1 MKTPHKYHSMDEIR
15 ESLQNAPKVSK
26 TQPTKK
32 FLEQQEELKMPPN
45 KLGYDNFD
53 GLLISNFA
61 GDIASFRF

>member
-1 MKTPHKYHSMDEIR
+1 MKTPHKYPSLNEIK
-15 ESLQNAPKVSK
+15 ELVENAPEVSK
-26 TQPTKK
+26 SKSDK
-32 FLEQQEELKMPPN
+32 VFLEQKDLKMPPN

>member
-1 MKTPHKYHSMDEIR
+1 MKKQHSYPSIDDIR
-15 ESLQNAPKVSK
+15 LSMQNLPPQSK
-26 TQPTKK
+26 AQDTKK
-32 FLEQQEELKMPPN
+32 FLEQKELKMPPN

>member
-1 MKTPHKYHSMDEIR
+1 MKKQHSYPSIEQVKQLV
-15 ESLQNAPKVSK
+15 ENAPKVSK
-26 TQPTKK
+26 AKSDK
-32 FLEQQEELKMPPN
+32 EFLQQEELKMPPN

>member
-1 MKTPHKYHSMDEIR
+1 MKKQHSYPTIEQIR
-15 ESLQNAPKVSK
+15 ELVENAPKVSK
-26 TQPTKK
+26 AKSDK
-32 FLEQQEELKMPPN
+32 EFLQQEELKMPPN

>member
-1 MKTPHKYHSMDEIR
+1 MKKQHSYPSIDDIR

-26 TQPTKK
+26 TQSTKK
-32 FLEQQEELKMPPN
+32 FLPQQELKMPPN

>member
-1 MKTPHKYHSMDEIR
+1 MKTPHSYPSLKQIR
-15 ESLQNAPKVSK
+15 ESLQNLPPQSK
-26 TQPTKK
+26 SKSDK
-32 FLEQQEELKMPPN
+32 DFLEQKELKMPPN

>member
-1 MKTPHKYHSMDEIR
+1 MKKQHSYPSINDIR
-15 ESLQNAPKVSK
+15 ESLQNLPPQSK
-26 TQPTKK
+26 AQDTKK
-32 FLEQQEELKMPPN
+32 FLEQQQELKMPPN

>member
-1 MKTPHKYHSMDEIR
+1 MKKQHKYPSLNELR
-15 ESLQNAPKVSK
+15 ELVKNAPAEGKASS
-26 TQPTKK
+26 TKK
-32 FLEQQEELKMPPN
+32 FLQQEELKMPPN

>member
-1 MKTPHKYHSMDEIR
+1 MKTPHQYPSINDIR
-15 ESLQNAPKVSK
+15 ESLQNAPKVLKAQS
-26 TQPTKK
+26 TKK
-32 FLEQQEELKMPPN
+32 FLQQEGLKMPPN

>member
-1 MKTPHKYHSMDEIR
+1 MKKQHKYPSMEQLK
-15 ESLQNAPKVSK
+15 EVFENAPKVSK
-26 TQPTKK
+26 SKSDK
-32 FLEQQEELKMPPN
+32 DFLEQKELVMPPN

>member
-1 MKTPHKYHSMDEIR
+1 MKKQHKYPSIDDIR
-15 ESLQNAPKVSK
+15 LSLQNAPKVSK
-26 TQPTKK
+26 TQSTKK
-32 FLEQQEELKMPPN
+32 FLEQEGLKMPPN

>member
-1 MKTPHKYHSMDEIR
+1 MKKQHSYPSIEQIKQLV
-15 ESLQNAPKVSK
+15 ENAPKVSK
-26 TQPTKK
+26 AKSDK
-32 FLEQQEELKMPPN
+32 EFLQQEDLKMPPN

>member
-1 MKTPHKYHSMDEIR
+1 MMKKQHSYP
-15 ESLQNAPKVSK
+15 SLEQLKELVENAPKVSK
-26 TQPTKK
+26 SKSDK
-32 FLEQQEELKMPPN
+32 DFLEQKELVMPPN

>member
-1 MKTPHKYHSMDEIR
+1 MKTPHKYPSLNEIKQLV
-15 ESLQNAPKVSK
+15 ENAPKVSK
-26 TQPTKK
+26 SKSDK
-32 FLEQQEELKMPPN
+32 DFLEQKELVMPPN